1 MSIPI
6 YSDVELH
13 GAASISDDVHFS
25 GDVHFNNDNQ
35 TIVIQDTDKTVFKI
49 DKNEYNTHITTPC
62 LVMEDGTTF
71 DVPQSVSLTGT
82 SVEMPFT
89 VHTVA
94 DGDIQV
100 RFKIECTSESYI
112 VDENYTRYRYHFT
125 VTGATR
131 TSGSSVTLTNVQLN
145 IYDSNYNIST
155 YITLSG
161 VVPYR
166 GTALNWIVLATKTV
180 EDVRTRPSSVYI
192 APHRAEYD
200 WTISGSG
207 QTILDISGNNIYIRA
222 GAIQIKNDSITAPVF
237 YGRIEDSS
245 DKNLKTNIT
254 SYSPKLSILT
264 LPLYEYDYIDSN
276 QHAIG
281 CMAQDL
287 QHICPEI
294 VHQNEQGLL
303 TIQESKIVYLL
314 LDEMKKMR
322 QELDELKQK

>member
-1 MSIPI
+1 MR
-6 YSDVELH
+6 
-13 GAASISDDVHFS
+13 
-25 GDVHFNNDNQ
+25 
-35 TIVIQDTDKTVFKI
+35 DTDKTVFKI

-100 RFKIECTSESYI
+100 RFKIECTSESYK
-112 VDENYTRYRYHFT
+112 VDEVYTCYRYYFT
-125 VTGATR
+125 ITGATR
-131 TSGSSVTLTNVQLN
+131 TQGSSVTLTNVQLS

-155 YITLSG
+155 NVTLSG

-166 GTALNWIVLATKTV
+166 SSSLNWKVLATTTV
-180 EDVRTRPSSVYI
+180 EGVKTRPSSVNIVPY
-192 APHRAEYD
+192 RAEYD
-200 WTISGSG
+200 WTISGGS
-207 QTILDISGNNIYIRA
+207 QTILDISGNHIYIRA
-222 GAIQIKNDSITAPVF
+222 GTIKIGNDSITAPIF
-237 YGRIEDSS
+237 YGTVQDSS

-254 SYSPKLSILT
+254 SYAPKRSILT

-281 CMAQDL
+281 CIAQDL
-287 QHICPEI
+287 QQICPEI
-294 VHQNEQGLL
+294 VHQNNQGLL